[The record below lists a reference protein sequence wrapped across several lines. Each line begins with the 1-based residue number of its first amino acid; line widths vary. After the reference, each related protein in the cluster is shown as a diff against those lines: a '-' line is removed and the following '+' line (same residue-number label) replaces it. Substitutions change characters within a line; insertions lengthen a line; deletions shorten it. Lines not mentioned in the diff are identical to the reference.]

1 MNGLKMWRC
10 FKRHEFAIRDV
21 GPQPCSRKNSV
32 PISLHSEAKMG
43 CCESSRPPYVPYSHG
58 SHGQYGQYGTSYGS
72 YGGPYGG
79 SGNGTYGN
87 SYVPGGVVQ
96 GKPVTCGNGGHAQ
109 ATTVAYSQPAYGPG
123 YQPAYG
129 GQGYGYQPGY
139 GQPAYGQPAYGQPSY
154 QQTGGGNGMAMAGA
168 GLAGLAGGFLAAE
181 LLDDVFW
188 DLWFQLV

>member
-1 MNGLKMWRC
+1 M
-10 FKRHEFAIRDV
+10 
-21 GPQPCSRKNSV
+21 
-32 PISLHSEAKMG
+32 
-43 CCESSRPPYVPYSHG
+43 
-58 SHGQYGQYGTSYGS
+58 
-72 YGGPYGG
+72 
-79 SGNGTYGN
+79 
-87 SYVPGGVVQ
+87 Q
-96 GKPVTCGNGGHAQ
+96 GKPVTCGNGGPTQ

-129 GQGYGYQPGY
+129 GQGYGYQPG
-139 GQPAYGQPAYGQPSY
+139 YGQPAYGQPSY

>member
-1 MNGLKMWRC
+1 
-10 FKRHEFAIRDV
+10 
-21 GPQPCSRKNSV
+21 
-32 PISLHSEAKMG
+32 MG
-43 CCESSRPPYVPYSHG
+43 CCESSRPPYVPYNHG
-58 SHGQYGQYGTSYGS
+58 HGQYGQGTSYGS
-72 YGGPYGG
+72 YGGSYGQ
-79 SGNGTYGN
+79 GNGTYAG
-87 SYVPGGVVQ
+87 YVPGGVVQ
-96 GKPVTCGNGGHAQ
+96 GKPVTCGHGGHAQ

-129 GQGYGYQPGY
+129 QGYGYQQAY

-154 QQTGGGNGMAMAGA
+154 QQTGGNGMAMAGA